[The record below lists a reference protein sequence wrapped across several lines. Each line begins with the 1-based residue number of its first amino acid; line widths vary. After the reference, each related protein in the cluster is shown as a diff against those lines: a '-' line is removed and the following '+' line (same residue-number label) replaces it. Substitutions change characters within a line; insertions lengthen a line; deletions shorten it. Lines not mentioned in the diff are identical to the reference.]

1 MGWAQGTGYCGKGKG
16 GLMGEKRD
24 YYAVLGVGRDAE
36 GSRIKKAYRKLAKK
50 YHPDTSAGNA
60 QAEEKFR
67 EVTEDYEI
75 LSDPEKRKLY
85 DRFGHAAFDGSA
97 AADGGPGGHYGQGSP
112 FGDWFGQGG
121 GSRAYYRTEE
131 GGFGGTGPESGRWE
145 CHFEGEDVEDILRN
159 LFGGSSGTGG
169 SGAGGFGGSGFGGG
183 SGAGGFGG
191 SGFGGGSGADGFGRF
206 GFGGSGAAGFGW
218 KDSEAGGFGGAGFGG
233 GQRAGGFGNGAD
245 LQAEIFISFDEAA
258 FGCDKVIRLEGQD
271 EPGTGLGAGGRPL
284 KVHIPAGIDTGKS
297 IRLKG
302 KGRPGRDGSPG
313 DLLLKVN
320 VGEKPGYS
328 RQGMDVYTT
337 LQIPFTTAVFGGE
350 VTVQTL
356 YGKVACKVKEGT
368 QSGTKIRLKGKGI
381 VSMKDPMVHGDQYV
395 TVQIQVPS
403 NLNEEARRKLREFEK
418 ACEGRHRSV
427 A

>member
-1 MGWAQGTGYCGKGKG
+1 ME
-16 GLMGEKRD
+16 EKRD
-24 YYAVLGVGRDAE
+24 YYTVLGVDRNADD
-36 GSRIKKAYRKLAKK
+36 STIKKAYRKLAKK
-50 YHPDTSAGNA
+50 YHPDTSVGNA
-60 QAEEKFR
+60 QAEEKFK
-67 EVTEDYEI
+67 EVTKAYEV

-97 AADGGPGGHYGQGSP
+97 PGSGDYGNSYGQGSP

-191 SGFGGGSGADGFGRF
+191 SGFGGGSGAGGFGRF